1 MSYFVPLN
9 ASNSEISTAINY
21 LLANIGTNYSSNQ
34 NSGVV
39 NTSTTATSATSS
51 TGATNGYLY
60 RYLDV
65 AFADNY
71 AGNVN
76 FSSTPLTTSK
86 YYGLRNSNSSTYDT
100 NPTDYVWY
108 QVNGGF
114 PAGTYLW
121 YQTFGGL
128 QINFIVATSAPGL
141 SYQQTPNGVPIDLTV
156 VSTATNLQAR
166 SAYTVSAD
174 TLASTP
180 ATYTTTG
187 NSSFPPNGT
196 WDTVHAET
204 WVANPPLYV
213 ANQNVWEIDGI
224 YNPGTGLTIWTA
236 PYLMT
241 LKVGS
246 LSAINANLGTITAG
260 TLNAVTINSST
271 INAGTTPPVIDSVNH
286 TISSGAG
293 GLINPNGTFAF
304 GTTSQNIVSDGS
316 GVYLN
321 GFVGQNQ
328 NVTTGVILGVN
339 DGSLHNVLT
348 FTLNEQTTVLVGAS
362 GTAFMQFSQSSNF
375 TPPAHGEMFFS
386 WYLQNSS
393 GTNVLPGA
401 GPFQD
406 QWSWSPQGFQYI
418 STIPSYIYIWKAPVV
433 FNIAINLPAGTYNL
447 LVNGAGQFFNSSGT
461 QLTGTNPVPSATYLY
476 TTNLTAWWYTVNV

>member
-34 NSGVV
+34 NSGIV

-114 PAGTYLW
+114 PTGTYLW

-128 QINFIVATSAPGL
+128 QINFIVATSAPNVN
-141 SYQQTPNGVPIDLTV
+141 YQQPLPGVPIDLTV

-166 SAYTVSAD
+166 SAYAVSAY

-180 ATYTTTG
+180 ATFTTTG
-187 NSSFPPNGT
+187 SSSYPPSGT
-196 WDTVHAET
+196 WDPSNPET

-224 YNPGTGLTIWTA
+224 YNPATNLTIWTA

-260 TLNAVTINSST
+260 TLNAVTVNSST
-271 INAGTTPPVIDSVNH
+271 INAGTAPPVIDSVNH

-328 NVTTGVILGVN
+328 
-339 DGSLHNVLT
+339 SLQTSVALSAT
-348 FTLNEQTTVLVGAS
+348 LASIMSFTLTEQTTVVVGSTAS
-362 GTAFMQFSQSSNF
+362 VQYRLYSTSSF
-375 TPPAHGEMFFS
+375 TPPQSGQMAVI
-386 WYLQNSS
+386 WYLRNASN
-393 GTNVLPGA
+393 TDLLPG
-401 GPFQD
+401 GG
-406 QWSWSPQGFQYI
+406 GFQSQWTWNNLGY
-418 STIPSYIYIWKAPVV
+418 TYVAPPVGFYQYEGSSPV
-433 FNIAINLPAGTYNL
+433 NFSIALNLPAGTYNL
-447 LVNGAGQFFNSSGT
+447 YVSGAAQMYNSSGAQVT
-461 QLTGTNPVPSATYLY
+461 PTSSVNHAI
-476 TTNLTAWWYTVNV
+476 TAMSWWYTVNA